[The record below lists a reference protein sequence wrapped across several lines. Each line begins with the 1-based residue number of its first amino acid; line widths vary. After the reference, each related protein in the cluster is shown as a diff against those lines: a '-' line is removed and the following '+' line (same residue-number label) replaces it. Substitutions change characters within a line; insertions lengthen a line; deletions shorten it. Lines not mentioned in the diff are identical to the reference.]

1 MKNLKLVLYGEFG
14 NSDALKPLTCKNKLH
29 MDRYELD
36 EDLFHFHFR
45 KSDIG
50 EIYKIK
56 LIHTHPGGKV
66 KTHFFLR
73 KIQVNFDKNQYVFTH
88 NKWLSTSKDEKK
100 VELKLFNK
108 VNQIDSAK
116 FN

>member
-1 MKNLKLVLYGEFG
+1 
-14 NSDALKPLTCKNKLH
+14 
-29 MDRYELD
+29 
-36 EDLFHFHFR
+36 
-45 KSDIG
+45 
-50 EIYKIK
+50 
-56 LIHTHPGGKV
+56 V

-116 FN
+116 FNLFWT